1 MYFIIEGIGGVQW
14 SDDRVTL
21 TSPTPEECEEVMSQ
35 LKRQRQAGMSWRIVL
50 QLLSSDCLLIVLS
63 NIKEC
68 LVRGLDIWDT
78 PLNNQC
84 VLELSNVLT
93 CTKTMEYLDL
103 NSSPLSPNSIEII
116 FTSLSNNNT
125 LKRLWITDEK
135 TITDKEIPCICQML
149 AVNTTLEKVQIYQC
163 PNITQSGEQKL
174 STALANNKTL
184 TTLCVN
190 GHYLCQ

>member
-1 MYFIIEGIGGVQW
+1 
-14 SDDRVTL
+14 
-21 TSPTPEECEEVMSQ
+21 
-35 LKRQRQAGMSWRIVL
+35 MSWRFIL
-50 QLLSSDCLLIVLS
+50 QLLSSNCLLIALN

-78 PLNNQC
+78 PFNNQC
-84 VLELSNVLT
+84 VLELGN
-93 CTKTMEYLDL
+93 LDL
-103 NSSPLSPNSIEII
+103 NSSPLSPNSMEII

-149 AVNTTLEKVQIYQC
+149 AVNTTLEKVQIYHC
-163 PNITQSGEQKL
+163 TNITKSGEQKL

-190 GHYLCQ
+190 GQYLCQ

>member
-1 MYFIIEGIGGVQW
+1 
-14 SDDRVTL
+14 
-21 TSPTPEECEEVMSQ
+21 
-35 LKRQRQAGMSWRIVL
+35 MSWSIVL
-50 QLLSSDCLLIVLS
+50 QLLSSNCLLLVLN

-103 NSSPLSPNSIEII
+103 NSSPLSSNSMEII

-163 PNITQSGEQKL
+163 PNITKSGEQKL

-190 GHYLCQ
+190 GQYLCQ

>member
-63 NIKEC
+63 NINEC

-103 NSSPLSPNSIEII
+103 NSSPLSSNSIEII
-116 FTSLSNNNT
+116 FASLSNNST

-135 TITDKEIPCICQML
+135 TITDKEIPSICQML
-149 AVNTTLEKVQIYQC
+149 AVNTTLEKVQIHQC
-163 PNITQSGEQKL
+163 PNITKSGEQKL

-190 GHYLCQ
+190 GQYLCQ